1 MDRTCPESGRILD
14 AGHRILDGRDPVADR
29 GAVMVTLEG
38 TVAAVLVAVMG
49 DHEKAAAML
58 NEGLVEGVERRL
70 ALGAKRR
77 REDRQP

>member
-1 MDRTCPESGRILD
+1 MNRDTERYLKAAQTIM
-14 AGHRILDGRDPVADR
+14 DGRDPVADR

-58 NEGLVEGVERRL
+58 NEGLVEGVESRL